1 MVRDRAR
8 AVAAAQ
14 LLGVG
19 AQLLGV
25 AVVQDWGENARLP
38 LTMVERVGAMGDD
51 WVSSSGDAVYQ

>member
-14 LLGVG
+14 LFGVG
-19 AQLLGV
+19 AQLLAV

-38 LTMVERVGAMGDD
+38 LTMVERVGAMGD